1 LLILFLLKGKK
12 NTNEFKLATE
22 VLEAKSFDDIF
33 IEIHDSQ
40 GGSITRLLQAKYRLN
55 PVELN
60 GKMLLSGKDASYKLS
75 EYYSSFQEIEKR
87 IKDVQDVIIATNNT
101 ITKTEEQFVVI
112 ESGDGNGFNLY
123 LERIDEVDE
132 IFGKSGHRYKISK
145 SQEHLSKNLATLG
158 HYIDK
163 ENTDIKNSRK
173 DNKGNKKEVIKYTP
187 ELLEKF
193 MEKLLIVVNFTE
205 TELNAEILP
214 IFEKDFNLNN
224 TASINSIFESK
235 FMKWFD
241 DLKTDKIFDIKKF
254 EKIYEEIMDEIFV
267 QNCIGITD
275 FLYGREGNIEV
286 RCMSPQ
292 IEPFLQD
299 FVNYSDRE
307 RIVSDYTAQFRI
319 KYTRI
324 NRNSNNKISNIE
336 ISNNR

>member
-12 NTNEFKLATE
+12 NTEKFKLATE

-40 GGSITRLLQAKYRLN
+40 GGNITRLLQAKYRLN
-55 PVELN
+55 PVELD
-60 GKMLLSGKDASYKLS
+60 GKMLLSGKDASYKLTG
-75 EYYSSFQEIEKR
+75 YYSSFQEIEKR
-87 IKDVQDVIIATNNT
+87 IKDMQDVIIATNNT
-101 ITKTEEQFVVI
+101 ITKTNEQYVVI

-145 SQEHLSKNLATLG
+145 SQEHLSDNLKTLG
-158 HYIDK
+158 YYIDK
-163 ENTDIKNSRK
+163 ENNYINSHK
-173 DNKGNKKEVIKYTP
+173 DNKGNKKEPIKYTP

-224 TASINSIFESK
+224 TASINSIFESR

-241 DLKTDKIFDIKKF
+241 NLRTDNIFDIKKF

-286 RCMSPQ
+286 RCVSPQ
-292 IEPFLQD
+292 IEPFLQN
-299 FVNYSDRE
+299 FVNCLDRE
-307 RIVSDYTAQFRI
+307 RIVSTYSVGPNYGCCLIMVTHQNFHI
-319 KYTRI
+319 
-324 NRNSNNKISNIE
+324 
-336 ISNNR
+336 